1 MNCIIVDD
9 DKLSRVVLER
19 FISNAE
25 ELKLIAS
32 FPDAISAAN
41 SIHKNTTR
49 IDLIF
54 LDIEMP
60 GMTGIDFMNSMND
73 LPQVIISS
81 SKERYAI
88 EAFGFDVTDY
98 LLKPTSLP
106 RFMKAVNKA
115 LKAHSLNR
123 IGLKNKNE
131 IFIKKG
137 SSLIK
142 IKFSDIL
149 WVEALENYVVLNSPN
164 EKHTIHFTMKA
175 IEQKLPRP
183 NFVRVHRSFIVNTSN
198 ISVIKDNTIEI
209 AFNDEVQSIP
219 IGKSYKDKLLSDI
232 NLIVK

>member
-1 MNCIIVDD
+1 MNCIVVDD
-9 DKLSRVVLER
+9 DKLSRLVLEE
-19 FISNAE
+19 FISKTE
-25 ELKLIAS
+25 ELKLVAS
-32 FPDAISAAN
+32 YPDAISASN
-41 SIHKNTTR
+41 SIHKNNTR

-60 GMTGIDFMNSMND
+60 GMTGIDFMNSMKD

-81 SKERYAI
+81 SKEKYAI
-88 EAFGFDVTDY
+88 DAYNFDVTDY

-106 RFMKAVNKA
+106 RFLKAVSRAIKS
-115 LKAHSLNR
+115 HSLDR
-123 IGLKNKNE
+123 IELRNKDE

-149 WVEALENYVVLNSPN
+149 WVEALENYVVLNTLN
-164 EKHTIHFTMKA
+164 EKFTIHFTMKA
-175 IEQKLPRP
+175 IERKLPRP
-183 NFVRVHRSFIVNTSN
+183 NFARVHRSFIVNTSN

-209 AFNDEVQSIP
+209 SFCDQLQSIP